1 MKKFVEWAFGHV
13 IFQKKIAFGSSKT
26 EAMLGVALCQDG

>member
-1 MKKFVEWAFGHV
+1 MKKFCRMGIGHV

-26 EAMLGVALCQDG
+26 EAMLRVALCQDG